1 MLIIIYKEFWKD
13 FMINKSLYRNL
24 PHIST
29 KMQQMAMRLAEHCC
43 PHENEVAN
51 KVVLWKPTD
60 GKMNR

>member
-1 MLIIIYKEFWKD
+1 
-13 FMINKSLYRNL
+13 MINKSLYRNL

-43 PHENEVAN
+43 PHEYEVTN